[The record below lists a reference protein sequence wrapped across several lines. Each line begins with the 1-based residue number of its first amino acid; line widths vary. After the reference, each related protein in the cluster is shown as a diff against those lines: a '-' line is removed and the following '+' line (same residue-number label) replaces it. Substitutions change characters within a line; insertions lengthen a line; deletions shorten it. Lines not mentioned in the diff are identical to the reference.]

1 MSDSEIRDRLIR
13 LETIV
18 GDEHRGVLSELRSMR
33 VAVDDLKAFQFKLAG
48 AVAALGILW
57 QLLSKFLIR

>member
-33 VAVDDLKAFQFKLAG
+33 AAVDDLKAVQFKLAG